1 MKKETLLKAR
11 TIIIEALS
19 KVEQDIDTL
28 ELIININH
36 FLEPKDYEN
45 NIKILSKRKLE
56 NMKDKGEY
64 KVGKKKN

>member
-11 TIIIEALS
+11 AIIIEALS
-19 KVEQDIDTL
+19 KEEQDIDTL

-45 NIKILSKRKLE
+45 NIKILSKS
-56 NMKDKGEY
+56 
-64 KVGKKKN
+64 KVGKYER

>member
-19 KVEQDIDTL
+19 KEEQDIDTL

-45 NIKILSKRKLE
+45 NIKVLNKSKTS
-56 NMKDKGEY
+56 
-64 KVGKKKN
+64 